1 MSRPSE
7 ALAFQHA
14 ANQTASTT
22 RVRSSS
28 LARLLALVL
37 LGGAT
42 CAVHADSGDFYVAA
56 QVYGMR
62 DSDQGGGDL
71 GAGLSLG
78 IGMSDW
84 LSLEASYKQTHLEPA
99 VPSGQ
104 YAGIDGIEVALRGRH
119 PLSERF
125 SLTSRLGVYRWKAS
139 NELDSSADRGTDP
152 VAGVGA
158 MLQLSE
164 RVAISADYERI
175 LGFDTGLEEDRIAL
189 GVRLAF

>member
-1 MSRPSE
+1 MNRPSDTFPS
-7 ALAFQHA
+7 LHT
-14 ANQTASTT
+14 ANQTTSTS
-22 RVRSSS
+22 RIRPSS
-28 LARLLALVL
+28 LAHLLALVL
-37 LGGAT
+37 LGGT
-42 CAVHADSGDFYVAA
+42 TLGVHADSGDFYVAA

-62 DSDQGGGDL
+62 ESDQGNGDL

-84 LSLEASYKQTHLEPA
+84 LSFEASYKQTHLEPA

-104 YAGIDGIEVALRGRH
+104 YAGIDGTEVALRGRH

-125 SLTSRLGVYRWKAS
+125 ALTSRLGVYRWKAS
-139 NELDSSADRGTDP
+139 NELDISADRGTDP

-158 MLQLSE
+158 LLQLSE

-175 LGFDTGLEEDRIAL
+175 LGFDTGLEEDRLAL